1 MLVAEQK
8 KLSGRRPLTPRW
20 LLFSRRRSCNIW
32 TGENVFWNSTIKKC
46 MQNKINLQE
55 NYSENFRSNQNE
67 ALGPLQKWWTRF
79 SKCRF
84 LRQNRRR
91 KARPFLQVRKIEIDI
106 LNMNWWW
113 KSQKLNHFLT
123 LRYQTW
129 NLLWIHF
136 SNSLLLNFMQIF
148 DVFSSRNVF

>member
-1 MLVAEQK
+1 
-8 KLSGRRPLTPRW
+8 
-20 LLFSRRRSCNIW
+20 
-32 TGENVFWNSTIKKC
+32 

-136 SNSLLLNFMQIF
+136 SSSLLLNFMEIF
-148 DVFSSRNVF
+148 DVFSSRNVFWIQTSKNTLWFFNTYIFPNQYFDNKRNHLETVRYFYKTIMI